1 VALAFG
7 SLFTIL
13 ETRLGST
20 LAIRATSRI
29 VALAGFVLA
38 ESLFDAIL
46 PPNLLYISPFT
57 ALL

>member
-29 VALAGFVLA
+29 VALAGLVLA

-46 PPNLLYISPFT
+46 PPNLLYISHFS

>member
-1 VALAFG
+1 
-7 SLFTIL
+7 
-13 ETRLGST
+13 